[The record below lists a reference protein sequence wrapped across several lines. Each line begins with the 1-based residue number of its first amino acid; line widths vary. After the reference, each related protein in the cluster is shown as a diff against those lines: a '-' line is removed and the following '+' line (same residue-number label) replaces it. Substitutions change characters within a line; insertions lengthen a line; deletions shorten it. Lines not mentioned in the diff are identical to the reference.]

1 MTSASKGRKSA
12 TWQGRENRELG
23 LTKKKPANKVSA
35 VVSMK
40 HQNRFRKAL
49 RPSSL
54 PMLIFESAKVGK
66 LRLDYWVDALQKTLF
81 THVVVVCCLMFNL
94 LNPHIAKP
102 YFHLIGSPS
111 HCQLLLHQSRGC
123 VVPSGLVRHRLRR
136 NNQEVF
142 LQNIKEEFFQ
152 NNKDVFFQN
161 NLEVFLLIAKL
172 PFPLP
177 SSSSWLPWGWR
188 RFSATSAR
196 VKLDNLFCKTQYI
209 PESLHLQ

>member
-123 VVPSGLVRHRLRR
+123 VVPSGLVRHRLEQ
-136 NNQEVF
+136 NSQEVF
-142 LQNIKEEFFQ
+142 LL
-152 NNKDVFFQN
+152 VPS
-161 NLEVFLLIAKL
+161 LL
-172 PFPLP
+172 FPLP
-177 SSSSWLPWGWR
+177 SSSSWRPWGWR
-188 RFSATSAR
+188 RFSTTSAR
-196 VKLDNLFCKTQYI
+196 VKLDNLSVKPGIYLNLCIFNRMLWLVEGLI
-209 PESLHLQ
+209 EG

>member
-1 MTSASKGRKSA
+1 M
-12 TWQGRENRELG
+12 
-23 LTKKKPANKVSA
+23 
-35 VVSMK
+35 
-40 HQNRFRKAL
+40 
-49 RPSSL
+49 
-54 PMLIFESAKVGK
+54 
-66 LRLDYWVDALQKTLF
+66 LRLDCWVDALQWDPNFTANAF
-81 THVVVVCCLMFNL
+81 THVAVVCFSLFNL
-94 LNPHIAKP
+94 LDPCRAKP
-102 YFHLIGSPS
+102 SSHLIGSPS

>member
-66 LRLDYWVDALQKTLF
+66 LRLDYWVDALQQTLF

-123 VVPSGLVRHRLRR
+123 VVPSGLVRHRLGEIVKKYSNRR
-136 NNQEVF
+136 
-142 LQNIKEEFFQ
+142 
-152 NNKDVFFQN
+152 
-161 NLEVFLLIAKL
+161 
-172 PFPLP
+172 
-177 SSSSWLPWGWR
+177 R
-188 RFSATSAR
+188 Y
-196 VKLDNLFCKTQYI
+196 FCKIT
-209 PESLHLQ
+209 